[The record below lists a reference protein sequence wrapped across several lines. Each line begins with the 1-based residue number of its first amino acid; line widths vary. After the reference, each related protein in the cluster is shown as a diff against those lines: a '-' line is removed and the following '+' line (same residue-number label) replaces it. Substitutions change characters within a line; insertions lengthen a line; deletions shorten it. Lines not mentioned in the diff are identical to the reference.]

1 MFSASYLP
9 KTTTYPKSPDKVK
22 STPYNT
28 IAAGSEVKYV
38 KVEIKL
44 TEHEHDPYAVIYAG
58 EITPAIRNAVILLEQ
73 ESPNVISVVDNERI
87 IVLHPE
93 EITMIR
99 VENEKTAVYAKA
111 KRYESGKRLYEFE
124 EILGNSFM
132 KISKSTVVN
141 LKHIEYVE
149 PTLGGLML
157 LVLKNGCKDHISRKY
172 WPAFKKHLG
181 L

>member
-1 MFSASYLP
+1 M
-9 KTTTYPKSPDKVK
+9 
-22 STPYNT
+22 
-28 IAAGSEVKYV
+28 

-44 TEHEHDPYAVIYAG
+44 TEQDHEPYAVLYAR
-58 EITPAIRNAVILLEQ
+58 EITPAIRNAAMLLEQ
-73 ESPNVISVVDNERI
+73 ERPNVISVVDNERI
-87 IVLHPE
+87 IALQPE
-93 EITMIR
+93 EIAMIR
-99 VENEKTAVYAKA
+99 VENEKTSVYTKA

-157 LVLKNGCKDHISRKY
+157 LVLKNGCKDHISRRY
-172 WPAFKKHLG
+172 WPAFKKYLG

>member
-1 MFSASYLP
+1 MKVNIEL
-9 KTTTYPKSPDKVK
+9 TTQD
-22 STPYNT
+22 
-28 IAAGSEVKYV
+28 
-38 KVEIKL
+38 
-44 TEHEHDPYAVIYAG
+44 HEPYAVIYAR
-58 EITPAIRNAVILLEQ
+58 EITPAIRKAAMLLEQ
-73 ESPNVISVVDNERI
+73 ESPHVISVWDNERI
-87 IVLHPE
+87 IVLQPE

-99 VENEKTAVYAKA
+99 VEKEKTAIYAKT

-124 EILGNSFM
+124 EQLRNGFM
-132 KISKSTVVN
+132 RISKSTVVN

-172 WPAFKKHLG
+172 WHTFKTHLG

>member
-28 IAAGSEVKYV
+28 VAAGSEVKYV

-44 TEHEHDPYAVIYAG
+44 TEQEHEPYAVIYAS
-58 EITPAIRNAVILLEQ
+58 EITPAIRNAATLLEQ

-87 IVLHPE
+87 IVLQPE

-99 VENEKTAVYAKA
+99 VENEKASVYANA
-111 KRYESGKRLYEFE
+111 KRYESNKRLYEFE
-124 EILGNSFM
+124 KTLGNGFM
-132 KISKSTVVN
+132 RISKSTIVN
-141 LKHIEYVE
+141 LKQIAYVE
-149 PTLGGLML
+149 PTWGGLML
-157 LVLKNGCKDHISRKY
+157 LVLKNGYKDNISRRY